1 MKEGQKGYF
10 YNFTSKIAFK
20 KKKKK
25 PQVSKSFIIISVDS
39 LLF

>member
-25 PQVSKSFIIISVDS
+25 NLKFQKVLLSFP
-39 LLF
+39 